1 MKLKRSIQG
10 HAGVRGHGRGRLFV
24 ALVALASGGACSITT
39 QQEETTTQ
47 REETVNPGGTTTP
60 EESPNAGGV
69 ENVAGRCEV
78 TPPFR
83 PSFEPEVEWAW
94 TGGTVLPTYKNV
106 MMTPVVVDV
115 DGDKVSDVVFNSYAG
130 TNYETDGI
138 LRAISGANG
147 RDLWA
152 VTDPAYRVRGAAS
165 IAAGDIDNDGKVEI
179 CTAPENGVGMICF
192 ENDGT
197 FKFRT
202 SVPNNS
208 WGGPSFA
215 DLDGDGS
222 VEIINGSYVFT
233 NTGVLKWSRSTSMG
247 GTGYG
252 PISYA
257 ADIDQDGLLE
267 VVNDRVVY
275 RHDGTVKCYNLN
287 VNNGLSGVANF
298 DSDPYGEI
306 ALVGGGNVYL
316 LDDNCAM
323 LWSAAIPGGLNSG
336 YGGAPNIA
344 DFDNDGQVEIGVAGA
359 SSYAVFETNGTLKWS
374 SPTRDVSSN
383 RTGSSTFDFEGD
395 GKSEVVYADEQKLRI
410 YDGATGAVRFE
421 VNHSSC
427 TTYENPVI
435 VDVDGDDN
443 AEIVVA
449 QNNGCGLG
457 NFSGIRVFRDKN
469 DGWVNTRRIWNQHAY
484 SVTNVNDDG
493 TIPTKPATNWR
504 TPGLN
509 TFRSN
514 SQGVGTTSPFAA
526 SDLQVVSGV
535 TATCNP
541 ATLAVT
547 LKASVRNAGD
557 AAASAGLKVAFYRGA
572 PGSGG
577 TLLGVATVPNVLPAG
592 GEATVEL
599 TLTNVPGGQA
609 VVYAVADD
617 DGTGTGRETECR
629 EDNNSASSSVDLTC
643 KAIPVNQPPVALCRD
658 VTVNANAS
666 CQGGASVNDGSYD
679 PDKGPSPLSISESP
693 STSFPLGRHPVT
705 LTAFDGA
712 ASDQCVGIVT
722 VVDTTK
728 PSIDCPPSQ
737 VLETCSPEGAPATF
751 EAGAASDNCGA
762 ARVSCSHASGTTFP
776 VGETA
781 VTCSAR
787 DGSENEASC
796 GFNVTVRGDTT
807 PPVLSCPTGPIV
819 VNRCTTGNSTAT
831 FDVSA
836 TDNCGPVPVTCSHAS
851 GSSFPTGNTPV
862 TCSAT
867 DAFGNKG
874 SCAFTVQVGG
884 ADPTQPPTPGAELGK
899 ELWSPNHKYET
910 VKLSDCAAP
919 ATDACGGSLPLDTH
933 GRILRVTSDEVE
945 DANGNGDG
953 RTCEDMVIVDS
964 KSVQL
969 RSEREG
975 RGDGRIYTIHY
986 AVTNSAGA
994 TTQSSCRV
1002 YVPHDQ
1008 SGRSAVDSG
1017 VKFCVG
1023 QGCPAGTTEGSLLC
1037 K

>member
-1 MKLKRSIQG
+1 MKLKRDMC
-10 HAGVRGHGRGRLFV
+10 V
-24 ALVALASGGACSITT
+24 ALMVLASGGACGITDT
-39 QQEETTTQ
+39 EELSV
-47 REETVNPGGTTTP
+47 E
-60 EESPNAGGV
+60 AGSLA
-69 ENVAGRCEV
+69 ERCEV
-78 TPPFR
+78 TPPFT
-83 PSFEPEVEWAW
+83 PNFEPEVEWAW
-94 TGGTVLPTYKNV
+94 TGSRVMPEYKNV

-115 DGDKVSDVVFNSYAG
+115 DGDRVSDVVFNAFASTSDE
-130 TNYETDGI
+130 TNGV
-138 LRAISGANG
+138 LRAISGSTG
-147 RDLWA
+147 RDLWT
-152 VTDPAYRVRGAAS
+152 VTDPAYRVRWMAN
-165 IAAGDIDNDGKVEI
+165 IAAGDIDNDGRVEI
-179 CTAPENGVGMICF
+179 CTVPANGAGIICF

-208 WGGPSFA
+208 WGGPSLA

-233 NTGVLKWSRSTSMG
+233 HTGELKWSRPGSMG
-247 GTGYG
+247 GTGFG

-275 RHDGTVKCYNLN
+275 RHDGTVKCYNFD
-287 VNNGLSGVANF
+287 VHNGLSGVANF

-306 ALVGGGNVYL
+306 ALVGGGEVFL
-316 LDDNCAM
+316 LDDNCAL
-323 LWSAAIPGGLNSG
+323 LWRATIPGGG

-359 SSYAVFETNGTLKWS
+359 SNYAVFETDGTLKWS
-374 SPTRDVSSN
+374 SVTRDQSSN

-395 GKSEVVYADEQKLRI
+395 GVAEVVYADEQKLRI

-457 NFSGIRVFRDKN
+457 NFSGIRVFRDMN

-493 TIPTKPATNWR
+493 TIPARPVTNWL

-526 SDLQVVSGV
+526 SDLRVVPSV
-535 TATCNP
+535 AATCDP
-541 ATLAVT
+541 STLAVT
-547 LKASVRNAGD
+547 LTARVLNAGD
-557 AAASAGLKVAFYRGA
+557 AAASAGLKVAFYLGA

-577 TLLGVATVPNVLPAG
+577 ELLGVATVPTVIPAG
-592 GEATVEL
+592 NEATV
-599 TLTNVPGGQA
+599 TLTFTSAPEGQA

-629 EDNNSASSSVDLTC
+629 EGNNSSSAAVDLTC

-658 VTVNANAS
+658 VTVNADAS
-666 CQGGASVNDGSYD
+666 CLGGASVNNGSHD
-679 PDKGPSPLSISESP
+679 PDNGPSPLSVSEAP
-693 STSFPLGRHPVT
+693 SASFPLGRHPVT
-705 LTAFDGA
+705 LTASDGL
-712 ASDQCVGIVT
+712 ASAQCVGFVT
-722 VVDTTK
+722 VVDTTT
-728 PSIDCPPSQ
+728 PSI
-737 VLETCSPEGAPATF
+737 A
-751 EAGAASDNCGA
+751 
-762 ARVSCSHASGTTFP
+762 
-776 VGETA
+776 
-781 VTCSAR
+781 
-787 DGSENEASC
+787 
-796 GFNVTVRGDTT
+796 
-807 PPVLSCPTGPIV
+807 CPTTPIV
-819 VNRCTTGNSTAT
+819 VNACTSGGSTAH
-831 FDVSA
+831 FEVSA
-836 TDNCGPVPVTCSHAS
+836 SDNCGPVPVTCSHAS
-851 GSSFPTGNTPV
+851 GSSFPSGSTSV

-867 DAFGNKG
+867 DAFGNTG
-874 SCAFTVQVGG
+874 SCGFTVQVGG
-884 ADPTQPPTPGAELGK
+884 GDPTVPPTPGAELGH

-919 ATDACGGSLPLDTH
+919 ATDACGGSLPLDTY

-953 RTCEDMVIVDS
+953 RTCEDMVIMDHT
-964 KSVQL
+964 SVQL

-975 RGDGRIYTIHY
+975 RGDGRVYTLHY
-986 AVTNSAGA
+986 AITNDAGA
-994 TTQSSCRV
+994 TTRSSCRV
-1002 YVPHDQ
+1002 FVPHDQ
-1008 SGRSAVDSG
+1008 SGRGAVDSG
-1017 VKFCVG
+1017 VKLCVG
-1023 QGCPAGTTEGSLLC
+1023 EGCPPGTTERSPLC